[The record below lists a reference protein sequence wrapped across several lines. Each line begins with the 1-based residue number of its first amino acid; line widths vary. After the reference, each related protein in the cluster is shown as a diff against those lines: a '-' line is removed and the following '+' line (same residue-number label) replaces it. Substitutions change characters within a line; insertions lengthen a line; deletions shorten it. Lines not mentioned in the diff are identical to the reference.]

1 VFNIGPLEF
10 VVLAAVALIVFGPER
25 LPQLTKDA
33 ARMIKTLRD
42 LAQGARTQLTDELG
56 PGFADFDLA
65 KLNPRTAIRDALL
78 GDDTD
83 FSGLNPR
90 EVIQRAI
97 SGEDEKPRTPS
108 AAAMGAEVPGPE
120 HGPGAVHDT
129 SSSRPSMVKAT
140 PPVIGL
146 REGEPAPYDPDTT

>member
-42 LAQGARTQLTDELG
+42 LAQGARTQLADELG
-56 PGFADFDLA
+56 PGFADLDLA
-65 KLNPRTAIRDALL
+65 KLNPRTAIRDAIL
-78 GDDTD
+78 GDDAD

-90 EVIQRAI
+90 EVIQRALRDEPATVQPTASARP
-97 SGEDEKPRTPS
+97 SGEGPS
-108 AAAMGAEVPGPE
+108 MSK
-120 HGPGAVHDT
+120 T
-129 SSSRPSMVKAT
+129 SMVKNT
-140 PPVIGL
+140 PPPL